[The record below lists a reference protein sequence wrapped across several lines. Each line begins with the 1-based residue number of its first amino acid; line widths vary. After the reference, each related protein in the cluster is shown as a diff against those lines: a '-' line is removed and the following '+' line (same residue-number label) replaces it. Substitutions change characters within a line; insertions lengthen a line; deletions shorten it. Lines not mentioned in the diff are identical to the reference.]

1 MPGKEN
7 SPLSSVLS
15 FTDELT
21 LKPEQSFFS
30 IEVSS
35 VNLYSPTKTRYRYQ
49 LEGLHNEWIDLENER
64 KISFTNLDPGS
75 YKLKVKYTGIDG
87 EWRDTNKILSIRILP
102 PWWKTVWFKLLLA
115 LAITGGV
122 VAVFYIRIASIK
134 SRTEL
139 LKAEVEKQ
147 THELSEAN
155 FYLTE
160 RNEEIALQKERLE
173 ESNTEIRRQ
182 SEKILDQQR
191 FITEQNHELEHT
203 VEELQKLN
211 KTKDHFF
218 SILAHDL
225 KNPISALTGISDF
238 MKNNFMK
245 LDKKQAQEY
254 LTSIHKSS
262 NAIYDLLINLL
273 NWSRTQSKNIEY
285 TPSNINLAELLQKN
299 ITLLES
305 QFTNK
310 HITLT
315 HDIDEK
321 HFAYVDYNMID
332 TVLRNVI
339 SNAIKF
345 TEYNGAIVIA
355 SQEEEDVITVRVS
368 DNGVGMTQ
376 DQIKKLFSIDK
387 NNISVGTAGEKG
399 TGLGL
404 VISHEFI
411 QVNHGIIR
419 VESQPAKGTDFYIS
433 LPKSIGV
440 NKPVRHV
447 NNHRNILIERKLA
460 PDFWETFP
468 VDKLL
473 KIKGKKILII
483 DDNAE
488 LRSYLRLLLSGTFE
502 IFEAQHGEEGLR
514 IALEVQPTAI
524 VTDLIMPVMNGLEF
538 CKAIKS
544 NTSTSH
550 IPVILL
556 TSQWEERSQL
566 SGYEAGADVYL
577 TKPVKK
583 ELFIQVII
591 NFIQSQEKLRSRI
604 QESILSNT
612 TFQPE
617 EGTLNKLDEE
627 FLQKLVAFIE
637 ANLSDPNI
645 DARSICEELG
655 ISRTVLY
662 AKLKS
667 LTGQS
672 VHEFIKS
679 IRLKKSITYLLEG
692 KLNISQVALEVGFNS
707 HSYFDKCFVK
717 QYGIGPKEYLNR
729 RKFPAK

>member
-1 MPGKEN
+1 
-7 SPLSSVLS
+7 VLS

-134 SRTEL
+134 SRNEL

-332 TVLRNVI
+332 TVLRKKML
-339 SNAIKF
+339 SRSAF
-345 TEYNGAIVIA
+345 
-355 SQEEEDVITVRVS
+355 QITVWV
-368 DNGVGMTQ
+368 
-376 DQIKKLFSIDK
+376 
-387 NNISVGTAGEKG
+387 
-399 TGLGL
+399 
-404 VISHEFI
+404 
-411 QVNHGIIR
+411 
-419 VESQPAKGTDFYIS
+419 
-433 LPKSIGV
+433 
-440 NKPVRHV
+440 
-447 NNHRNILIERKLA
+447 
-460 PDFWETFP
+460 
-468 VDKLL
+468 
-473 KIKGKKILII
+473 
-483 DDNAE
+483 
-488 LRSYLRLLLSGTFE
+488 
-502 IFEAQHGEEGLR
+502 
-514 IALEVQPTAI
+514 
-524 VTDLIMPVMNGLEF
+524 
-538 CKAIKS
+538 
-544 NTSTSH
+544 
-550 IPVILL
+550 
-556 TSQWEERSQL
+556 
-566 SGYEAGADVYL
+566 
-577 TKPVKK
+577 
-583 ELFIQVII
+583 
-591 NFIQSQEKLRSRI
+591 
-604 QESILSNT
+604 
-612 TFQPE
+612 
-617 EGTLNKLDEE
+617 
-627 FLQKLVAFIE
+627 
-637 ANLSDPNI
+637 
-645 DARSICEELG
+645 
-655 ISRTVLY
+655 
-662 AKLKS
+662 
-667 LTGQS
+667 
-672 VHEFIKS
+672 
-679 IRLKKSITYLLEG
+679 
-692 KLNISQVALEVGFNS
+692 
-707 HSYFDKCFVK
+707 
-717 QYGIGPKEYLNR
+717 
-729 RKFPAK
+729 